1 MDEKTAI
8 RLCLDQRDVRG
19 FEFLFEKFSREAYVH
34 AIALLGN
41 REEAADACQDAFGK
55 AFVAIRHLASLDA
68 FYPWFYR
75 ILRNHC
81 LNRIAG
87 RQTAAQYED
96 RLAAE
101 TATTRPVEKPDF
113 LLEAR
118 EEQAQVWDALRR
130 IKAEFRE
137 ILVIKYIEGLN
148 YDGIAQRLQ
157 IPRGTVMS
165 RLYRVGRPGYAPLF
179 RAQRKTENPQ
189 IRPL

>member
-1 MDEKTAI
+1 MDEQTAI

-19 FEFLFEKFSREAYVH
+19 FEFLFEKFRREAYVH

-55 AFVAIRHLASLDA
+55 AFVAIRRLASLDA

-81 LNRIAG
+81 LNRIAR
-87 RQTAAQYED
+87 RQTAAQYEE

-101 TATTRPVEKPDF
+101 TATTHPVEKPDF
-113 LLEAR
+113 LLEAH
-118 EEQAQVWDALRR
+118 EEQVQVWDALRR

-137 ILVIKYIEGLN
+137 ILVMKYIEGLN

-165 RLYRVGRPGYAPLF
+165 RLYHARKAFAAQYA
-179 RAQRKTENPQ
+179 K
-189 IRPL
+189 

>member
-1 MDEKTAI
+1 M
-8 RLCLDQRDVRG
+8 
-19 FEFLFEKFSREAYVH
+19 
-34 AIALLGN
+34 
-41 REEAADACQDAFGK
+41 
-55 AFVAIRHLASLDA
+55 
-68 FYPWFYR
+68 
-75 ILRNHC
+75 RNHC

-118 EEQAQVWDALRR
+118 EEQAQVWDALRH

-137 ILVIKYIEGLN
+137 ILVMKYIEGLN

-165 RLYRVGRPGYAPLF
+165 RLYHARKAFAAQYA
-179 RAQRKTENPQ
+179 K
-189 IRPL
+189 

>member
-19 FEFLFEKFSREAYVH
+19 FEFLFEKFRREAYVH
-34 AIALLGN
+34 AITLLGN

-55 AFVAIRHLASLDA
+55 AFVAIRRLASLDA

-101 TATTRPVEKPDF
+101 TATTRPVEKPYF

-118 EEQAQVWDALRR
+118 EEQAQVWDALRH

-137 ILVIKYIEGLN
+137 ILVRHEVHRRTQLRRHCPAAAN
-148 YDGIAQRLQ
+148 PARHSHE
-157 IPRGTVMS
+157 P
-165 RLYRVGRPGYAPLF
+165 PLP
-179 RAQRKTENPQ
+179 RAQSLCCTIRQ
-189 IRPL
+189 ITQEMGQ